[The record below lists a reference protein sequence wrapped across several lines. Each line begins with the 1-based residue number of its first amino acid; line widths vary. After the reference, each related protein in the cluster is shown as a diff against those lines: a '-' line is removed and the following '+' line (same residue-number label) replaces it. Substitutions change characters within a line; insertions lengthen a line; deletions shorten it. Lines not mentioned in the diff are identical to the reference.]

1 MLCNE
6 QKFNGLTTLG
16 SDRAVRVLSND
27 PNGKTQVHN
36 ISCRKTNLNMLEYF
50 QNRPSKS
57 RKWHFTD
64 CSMSPDPSRLLTPTA
79 LGSCL
84 RQENMHAH
92 PNTTF
97 CRQILHSPPPPPPPP
112 PRGLNLLA
120 TALHACTVFSMFKIK
135 TRYLFCI
142 S

>member
-16 SDRAVRVLSND
+16 SDRAVRVLSNY

-84 RQENMHAH
+84 RQKNHTRTPH
-92 PNTTF
+92 FVGKFYT
-97 CRQILHSPPPPPPPP
+97 HPPPPP